1 MNKKFTMAVASL
13 LLSSAFSVY
22 AANSSNKIGDYTKG
36 EAVSV
41 ADFEKGGSF
50 FLKFGDKYLAS
61 DWETGTDKKEVKY
74 FTIPSTE
81 NFGKKEDLNNYLWTV
96 TAAPQYGGKTGYV
109 FANKATGKKIT
120 FSVEGEDVTARFTL
134 ISEVDKLD
142 KAVSTVFF
150 FGKNG
155 DKYNASDDMKVV
167 LPGYGNDDYLN
178 FKEAE
183 LPTEVD
189 KLEILANQNDP
200 TSVDALQIEALKDG
214 LDITDPSELNDLYNS
229 AGFNFAL
236 NDDKLEGVG
245 NIFADKRIVALK
257 VGKVVADEVEAVGN
271 GDNAF
276 PAGTYFATS
285 VPYKWNYSSNP
296 YVNSYDYLTQCTFIA
311 VDSDNNISDEDAV
324 ADNMKAGKGFT
335 LTEVSGKDLV
345 LYQGEED
352 KFKAQGNQI
361 AVCNAVFK
369 VQESTTEDVYK
380 LTVPTVRALEK
391 SGSTNQ
397 VENNDLGITAAKG
410 DSQIS
415 TGTASFIF
423 KFAESTVEKG
433 ISFLKTDGPAI
444 YNIKFYLS
452 NGADDT
458 YNGKYLTVA
467 ANGTDYVAKGA
478 VLADLDA
485 PAYQWLITKVDGSN
499 VTFTNREGTASF
511 TTQLFKED
519 GGRYSLAL
527 EDNNLEF
534 KYYNVDENGDVVLGT
549 KNTTSTD
556 GKSVSLD
563 RRFVVLEESKA
574 VNFSDYLDVE
584 DETLMTL
591 SFGRDIAPTSN
602 KLYPI
607 VTEVSNGVYKFCDN
621 SDKFPHRNLTDD
633 INLAAQWLLVK
644 VKDNGVAKTNP
655 IKRNYAY
662 ANGDLVNIKNN
673 GDVVYAYSYK
683 LQLVL
688 DGKAIENQYL
698 IEGTEGRGQGYTIG
712 ANGDVFFIQENEDGS
727 VLLKSSRRD
736 ANALFL
742 GGTYDNNGDK
752 TGPKTIGELIDTYF
766 KPSGIDDLVDNEKVL
781 SRATDVKTYLIA
793 EAPAVSLPGN
803 EGHYSIA
810 STDGNYITMN
820 DERDAMTVK
829 EASEPLYLYVTD
841 KKDVVPS
848 FYVTK
853 AAANKAE
860 RMFLFNPQDS
870 INYYVG
876 EGKYDKTYQLVGG
889 QPKAI
894 FKAAAI
900 NETRD
905 TLTTNIKGVSTLV
918 AVDANNTNK
927 VSGGLD
933 RFKMQIV
940 ESADADGTYV
950 IRQKKGDW
958 LQSIN
963 GALVWGNKVD
973 AMKFDIEGAEAPT
986 SNESVAA
993 SEVKVIANN
1002 GSINV
1007 KNAAGKNVVVSTI
1020 LGQVVANEVL
1030 TSDNATINVPAG
1042 IVVVAVEGESFKIN
1056 VR

>member
-1 MNKKFTMAVASL
+1 MNKKVSTLLTMGLFLGGSLFNIVSAENLSDFVKGGTTPTKIDKLESGKQYFLGIGGQYLHSKVASD
-13 LLSSAFSVY
+13 
-22 AANSSNKIGDYTKG
+22 KINYCFVPG
-36 EAVSV
+36 S
-41 ADFEKGGSF
+41 EKI
-50 FLKFGDKYLAS
+50 D
-61 DWETGTDKKEVKY
+61 
-74 FTIPSTE
+74 
-81 NFGKKEDLNNYLWTV
+81 KEDLQEYLWTV
-96 TAAPQYGGKTGYV
+96 TEAPQGDGTVGYT
-109 FANKATGKKIT
+109 FANAK
-120 FSVEGEDVTARFTL
+120 SGEQIYFVYDGSAWT
-134 ISEVDKLD
+134 
-142 KAVSTVFF
+142 VSDDPEQKTDANSQNIFVW
-150 FGKNG
+150 K
-155 DKYNASDDMKVV
+155 DASDNTLNDQKTTFTKANVKAINKTSITV
-167 LPGYGNDDYLN
+167 NGYFGINSTDFEASASSTSNEVTLYSIADGIDVGVDD
-178 FKEAE
+178 
-183 LPTEVD
+183 
-189 KLEILANQNDP
+189 
-200 TSVDALQIEALKDG
+200 
-214 LDITDPSELNDLYNS
+214 LNDLYNS
-229 AGFNFAL
+229 AGFNFTL
-236 NDDKLEGVG
+236 NDDKLADVG
-245 NIFADKRIVALK
+245 NIFADKRVVALK
-257 VGKVVADEVEAVGN
+257 VNNEISNPANSEQV
-271 GDNAF
+271 F
-276 PAGTYFATS
+276 PKGTYFATS
-285 VPYKWNYSSNP
+285 VPYLLTNGI
-296 YVNSYDYLTQCTFIA
+296 VTSYDYLVQCTFIA

-345 LYQGEED
+345 LYKGDED
-352 KFKAQGNQI
+352 KFKSQGDQI
-361 AVCNAVFK
+361 AVCNAVFTVK
-369 VQESTTEDVYK
+369 ESATSDVYK
-380 LTVPTVRALEK
+380 LTVENVRTLEK
-391 SGSTNQ
+391 ADATKQ
-397 VENNDLGITAAKG
+397 VDNEDLDIVASKG
-410 DSQIS
+410 DAQIS
-415 TGTASFIF
+415 TGTYSASGNFIF

-433 ISFLKTDGPAI
+433 ISFLKKEAAPSI
-444 YNIKFYLS
+444 YNIKFYLK
-452 NGADDT
+452 NGADDS
-458 YNGKYLTVA
+458 YNGKYLTMNA
-467 ANGTDYVAKGA
+467 TGSEFVAKGT

-485 PAYQWLITKVDGSN
+485 PVYQWLITKVDGNN
-499 VTFTNREGTASF
+499 VTFTNRETGKTLE
-511 TTQLFKED
+511 TQLFKED
-519 GGRYSLAL
+519 GGRYSLAPKAVSTGL
-527 EDNNLEF
+527 YQEF
-534 KYYNVDENGDVVLGT
+534 KYYIVDKNGDVVEGK
-549 KNTTSTD
+549 KNLNARD
-556 GKSVSLD
+556 AVNFRGVY
-563 RRFVVLEESKA
+563 VELEESEA
-574 VNFSDYLDVE
+574 VNYSDYLDVE
-584 DETLMTL
+584 DESLMTL

-607 VTEVSNGVYKFCDN
+607 VKKTPSGYIFADDN
-621 SDKFPHRNLTDD
+621 TIPKPLTDD
-633 INLAAQWLLVK
+633 ISKAAQWLLI
-644 VKDNGVAKTNP
+644 KTRTSSNAFDSHA
-655 IKRNYAY
+655 IKYNYAY

-673 GDVVYAYSYK
+673 GDVVYAYTYK

-688 DGKAIENQYL
+688 DGKAIEGEYL
-698 IEGTEGRGQGYTIG
+698 NCNRSSYSIG
-712 ANGDVFFIQENEDGS
+712 ATGTNFFIQENEDGS
-727 VLLKSSRRD
+727 VLLKAQSGTLNVRTID
-736 ANALFL
+736 NAMFL
-742 GGTYDNNGDK
+742 NNYQNENLS
-752 TGPKTIGELIDTYF
+752 IGELIKRNFSPQTINVYSESD
-766 KPSGIDDLVDNEKVL
+766 
-781 SRATDVKTYLIA
+781 DVKTYLIA
-793 EAPAVSLPGN
+793 EAPAISLPGN

-889 QPKAI
+889 QTKAI

-1042 IVVVAVEGESFKIN
+1042 IVVVAVEGESFKVN
-1056 VR
+1056 VK

>member
-1 MNKKFTMAVASL
+1 MNKKVSTLLTMGLFLGGSLFNIVSAENLTAFIKGGDQSTIPAAEKLESGKQYFLSIGGQYLHSTVASD
-13 LLSSAFSVY
+13 
-22 AANSSNKIGDYTKG
+22 KINY
-36 EAVSV
+36 
-41 ADFEKGGSF
+41 DFVTGSH
-50 FLKFGDKYLAS
+50 DV
-61 DWETGTDKKEVKY
+61 D
-74 FTIPSTE
+74 
-81 NFGKKEDLNNYLWTV
+81 KEDLQEYLWTV
-96 TAAPQYGGKTGYV
+96 TEAPQGDGTVGYT
-109 FANKATGKKIT
+109 FANAKSGEQIYFVKDGSAWTVSDDPEQKTDANSQNIFVWWNTSTSKAINNQKDGFKKAPVKAISKASFGTDLYFGITSGAFAPVTTG
-120 FSVEGEDVTARFTL
+120 SDVTLHSIA
-134 ISEVDKLD
+134 
-142 KAVSTVFF
+142 
-150 FGKNG
+150 
-155 DKYNASDDMKVV
+155 
-167 LPGYGNDDYLN
+167 
-178 FKEAE
+178 
-183 LPTEVD
+183 
-189 KLEILANQNDP
+189 
-200 TSVDALQIEALKDG
+200 DG
-214 LDITDPSELNDLYNS
+214 IDVGVEDLNDLYNS
-229 AGFNFAL
+229 AGFNFAF

-245 NIFADKRIVALK
+245 NIFADKRVVALN
-257 VGKVVADEVEAVGN
+257 VGIARQN
-271 GDNAF
+271 GDNKF

-285 VPYKWNYSSNP
+285 VPYLWDYKYNAAGDPTSYP
-296 YVNSYDYLTQCTFIA
+296 SYDYLVQCTFIA
-311 VDSDNNISDEDAV
+311 VDSDNNISDEDSV
-324 ADNMKAGKGFT
+324 EDNMKAGKGFT

-345 LYQGEED
+345 LYKDDED
-352 KFKAQGNQI
+352 KFKSQGDQI

-369 VQESTTEDVYK
+369 VKESATSDVYK
-380 LTVPTVRALEK
+380 LTVPNVRTLEK
-391 SGSTNQ
+391 SGATKQ
-397 VENNDLGITAAKG
+397 VDNEDLDIVASKG
-410 DSQIS
+410 DAQIS
-415 TGTASFIF
+415 TGTYSASGNFIF

-433 ISFLKTDGPAI
+433 ISFLKKEAAPSI
-444 YNIKFYLS
+444 YNIKFYKK
-452 NGADDT
+452 NGADNS
-458 YNGKYLTVA
+458 YNAKYLSMDATG
-467 ANGTDYVAKGA
+467 ANFIAKGA

-485 PAYQWLITKVDGSN
+485 PVYQWLITKVDGNN
-499 VTFTNREGTASF
+499 VTFTNRETGKTLE
-511 TTQLFKED
+511 TQLFKED
-519 GGRYSLAL
+519 GGKYSLSPKSATPL
-527 EDNNLEF
+527 TF
-534 KYYNVDENGDVVLGT
+534 TYYNVNADGDVVEA
-549 KNTTSTD
+549 KKAD
-556 GKSVSLD
+556 GVTVD
-563 RRFVVLEESKA
+563 A
-574 VNFSDYLDVE
+574 VNFQGVYVELIESEAVNYSDYLDVE
-584 DETLMTL
+584 DESLMTL

-607 VTEVSNGVYKFCDN
+607 VKKTTSGYVFEDDN
-621 SDKFPHRNLTDD
+621 TIPNPLTDD
-633 INLAAQWLLVK
+633 ISKAAQWLLI
-644 VKDNGVAKTNP
+644 KTRTSSNAFDSHA
-655 IKRNYAY
+655 IKYNYAY

-673 GDVVYAYSYK
+673 GDVVYAYTYK

-688 DGKAIENQYL
+688 DGKAIEDQYL
-698 IEGTEGRGQGYTIG
+698 TLNGTSYTIG
-712 ANGDVFFIQENEDGS
+712 TGTNFFIQENEDGS
-727 VLLKSSRRD
+727 VLLKAQNGTTNQRTVSK
-736 ANALFL
+736 AMFL
-742 GGTYDNNGDK
+742 NNYDNENL
-752 TGPKTIGELIDTYF
+752 TIGDLIKKDFTAQTIEVT
-766 KPSGIDDLVDNEKVL
+766 SESDE
-781 SRATDVKTYLIA
+781 VKTYLIA
-793 EAPAVSLPGN
+793 EAPAISLPGN

-889 QPKAI
+889 QTKAI

-993 SEVKVIANN
+993 SEVKVIAND
-1002 GSINV
+1002 GAVVV

-1042 IVVVAVEGESFKIN
+1042 IVVVAVEGESFKVN
-1056 VR
+1056 VK

>member
-1 MNKKFTMAVASL
+1 MNKKVSTLLTMGLFLGGSLFNIVSAENLSDFVKGGTAPTEIDKLESGKQYFLGIGGQYLHSKVASD
-13 LLSSAFSVY
+13 
-22 AANSSNKIGDYTKG
+22 KINYCF
-36 EAVSV
+36 VP
-41 ADFEKGGSF
+41 GS
-50 FLKFGDKYLAS
+50 
-61 DWETGTDKKEVKY
+61 EV
-74 FTIPSTE
+74 ID
-81 NFGKKEDLNNYLWTV
+81 KEDLQEYLWTV
-96 TAAPQYGGKTGYV
+96 TEAPQGDGTVGYT
-109 FANKATGKKIT
+109 FANAKSGEQIYFVYDGSAWAVSDDPEQKTDANSQNIFVWWNTTSSKSIDNQKDDFTVAPVKAIKKGSLSDVYFGNTSGT
-120 FSVEGEDVTARFTL
+120 FTPATTAAGNDVTLYSIA
-134 ISEVDKLD
+134 
-142 KAVSTVFF
+142 
-150 FGKNG
+150 
-155 DKYNASDDMKVV
+155 
-167 LPGYGNDDYLN
+167 
-178 FKEAE
+178 
-183 LPTEVD
+183 
-189 KLEILANQNDP
+189 
-200 TSVDALQIEALKDG
+200 DG
-214 LDITDPSELNDLYNS
+214 IDVGVEDLNDLYNS
-229 AGFNFAL
+229 AGFNFAF

-245 NIFADKRIVALK
+245 NIFADKRVVALN
-257 VGKVVADEVEAVGN
+257 VGVARQN
-271 GDNAF
+271 GDNEF

-285 VPYKWNYSSNP
+285 VPYLWDYKYNAAGDPTSYP
-296 YVNSYDYLTQCTFIA
+296 SYDYLVQCTFIA

-345 LYQGEED
+345 LYKGDED
-352 KFKAQGNQI
+352 KFKSQGDQI

-369 VQESTTEDVYK
+369 VKESATSDVYK
-380 LTVPTVRALEK
+380 LTVPNVRTLEK
-391 SGSTNQ
+391 AGATKQ
-397 VENNDLGITAAKG
+397 VDNEDLDIVASKG
-410 DSQIS
+410 DAQIS
-415 TGTASFIF
+415 TGTYSASGNFIF

-433 ISFLKTDGPAI
+433 ISFLKKEAAPSI
-444 YNIKFYLS
+444 YNIKFYKK
-452 NGADDT
+452 NGADNS
-458 YNGKYLTVA
+458 YNAKYLSMDATGS
-467 ANGTDYVAKGA
+467 NYIAKGA

-485 PAYQWLITKVDGSN
+485 PVYQWLITKVDGNN
-499 VTFTNREGTASF
+499 VTFTNRENGESF
-511 TTQLFKED
+511 ETQLFKEE
-519 GGRYSLAL
+519 GGKYSLSPKSTTSL
-527 EDNNLEF
+527 TF
-534 KYYNVDENGDVVLGT
+534 TYYNVNADGDVVVATKADGT
-549 KNTTSTD
+549 TD
-556 GKSVSLD
+556 YVNFQGVYVELI
-563 RRFVVLEESKA
+563 ESEA
-574 VNFSDYLDVE
+574 VNYSDYLDVE

-607 VTEVSNGVYKFCDN
+607 VKKTSSGYIFADDN
-621 SDKFPHRNLTDD
+621 TIPNPLTDD
-633 INLAAQWLLVK
+633 ISKAAQWLLI
-644 VKDNGVAKTNP
+644 KTRTSSNAFDSHA
-655 IKRNYAY
+655 IKYNYAY

-673 GDVVYAYSYK
+673 GDVVYAYTYK

-688 DGKAIENQYL
+688 DGKAIEGEYL
-698 IEGTEGRGQGYTIG
+698 NCNRSSYSIG
-712 ANGDVFFIQENEDGS
+712 ATGTNFFIQENEDGS
-727 VLLKSSRRD
+727 VLLKAQNGTSNVRTID
-736 ANALFL
+736 NAMFL
-742 GGTYDNNGDK
+742 NNYQNENLS
-752 TGPKTIGELIDTYF
+752 IGELIKRSFSPQTINVYSESD
-766 KPSGIDDLVDNEKVL
+766 
-781 SRATDVKTYLIA
+781 DVKTYLIA
-793 EAPAVSLPGN
+793 EAPAISLPGN

-1002 GSINV
+1002 GSIVV

-1042 IVVVAVEGESFKIN
+1042 IVVVAVEGESFKVN
-1056 VR
+1056 VK